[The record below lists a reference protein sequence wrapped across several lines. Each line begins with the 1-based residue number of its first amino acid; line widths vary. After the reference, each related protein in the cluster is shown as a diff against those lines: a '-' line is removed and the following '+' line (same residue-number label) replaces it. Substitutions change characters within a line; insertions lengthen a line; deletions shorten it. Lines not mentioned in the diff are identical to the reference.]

1 MNPDWLLDH
10 ASITGLISTSSTLLH
25 FRNPQINKRLI
36 RIPLFQK
43 DELCTDDIAVK
54 IKLYFQDPPTSDSDP
69 IIMLCDK
76 TTCNGLLIADI
87 NNVGTACSF
96 ESLTPGNTATD
107 RLLFR
112 NCGDLTLESDVSP
125 KEVIVT
131 LKPTQ
136 QWGSFH
142 LTQGGGFT
150 AAATFTTKLDV
161 KQGLFVELYGDDEV
175 NEEYKLEYM
184 EVEVTRND

>member
-1 MNPDWLLDH
+1 MDPDWLLDH
-10 ASITGLISTSSTLLH
+10 ASVTGLINTSSTLLH
-25 FRNPQINKRLI
+25 FRNPQASKRLI

-54 IKLYFQDPPTSDSDP
+54 IKLYFQDPPTRDSDP

-76 TTCNGLLIADI
+76 TTCNGNLIADI
-87 NNVGTACSF
+87 NNVGVACYF
-96 ESLTPGNTATD
+96 VSLTPGNTFTGT
-107 RLLFR
+107 LGGT
-112 NCGDLTLESDVSP
+112 CGGLTQKSSISP
-125 KEVIVT
+125 KKVIVT
-131 LKPTQ
+131 LRPKQ

-142 LTQGGGFT
+142 LTKGGGFT

-161 KQGLFVELYGDDEV
+161 KQGLFVELYGPDVE
-175 NEEYKLEYM
+175 EEYKLEYM

>member
-10 ASITGLISTSSTLLH
+10 ASVTGLINTSSTLLH
-25 FRNPQINKRLI
+25 FRNPQDNKRLI
-36 RIPLFQK
+36 RIPLFRK

-54 IKLYFQDPPTSDSDP
+54 IKLYFQHPPTRDSDP

-76 TTCNGLLIADI
+76 TTCNGNLIADVS
-87 NNVGTACSF
+87 NVGLPCYF
-96 ESLTPGNTATD
+96 VSLTPGNTFTGT
-107 RLLFR
+107 LGGT
-112 NCGDLTLESDVSP
+112 CGGLTLVSYLSP

-131 LKPTQ
+131 LRPKQ

-142 LTQGGGFT
+142 ITKGGGFT
-150 AAATFTTKLDV
+150 AAANFTTKLDV
-161 KQGLFVELYGDDEV
+161 KQDLFVELYGHDEE
-175 NEEYKLEYM
+175 EEYKLEYM